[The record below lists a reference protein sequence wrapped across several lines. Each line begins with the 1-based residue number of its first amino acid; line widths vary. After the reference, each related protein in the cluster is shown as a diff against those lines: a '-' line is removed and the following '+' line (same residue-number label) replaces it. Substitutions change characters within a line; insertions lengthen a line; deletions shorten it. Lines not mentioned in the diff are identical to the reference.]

1 MKHLFSFLL
10 LFYMTAVNAQT
21 ILKGDMNN
29 DEQVT
34 ITDVTSLVNVILGKA
49 PQEEINVGGDPY
61 KVDKIVHSYNKREL
75 PFHG

>member
-10 LFYMTAVNAQT
+10 LFCMMAVNAQT

-34 ITDVTSLVNVILGKA
+34 IADVTSLVNVILGKA
-49 PQEEINVGGDPY
+49 PQEEISVGGDPY
-61 KVDKIVHSYNKREL
+61 KVDHESL
-75 PFHG
+75 TT

>member
-1 MKHLFSFLL
+1 
-10 LFYMTAVNAQT
+10 
-21 ILKGDMNN
+21 MNN